1 MSDEKKSVGSTAG
14 MQATVT
20 TSQLY
25 TERAKCVQNNV
36 KDIKEAI
43 TNKDFS
49 RLAELTMKV
58 WFFLSCI
65 LHFTVPHLRL
75 KDFPTLIN
83 LTSPFPF

>member
-14 MQATVT
+14 MQATVN
-20 TSQLY
+20 TSQLF

-58 WFFLSCI
+58 
-65 LHFTVPHLRL
+65 
-75 KDFPTLIN
+75 
-83 LTSPFPF
+83 